1 MKQSIIISFLG
12 KTQDRFSE
20 YQTPTTTRERLEL
33 TKKVK
38 GVTGVEMVYPYDTG
52 DPAETK
58 AWMDEL
64 GLEFAAVN
72 ANIKKDLDLVPG
84 SLSRPGKAVREKAI
98 SIIKGA
104 KDYAKKV
111 GAPLVTCCPLADGY
125 DNLFQVNYGQAWKN
139 LVDGIAEAAAYLPEI
154 PLFVEYKY
162 NETRVHCHLDSC
174 AKTLLLVKQVNNPA
188 MGITLDFGHSLLAQE
203 NPAQAIALC
212 AENNVDFY
220 LHTNDNDWKFDWD
233 LIGGSRNFLH
243 YVEFMFYAREYN
255 YDKYFTTDASPRIFD
270 IFEFFNVHGSITEA
284 VWNLAGQL
292 DRKKY
297 FKLMEEEKP
306 MELMKLVKEEIYRL

>member
-1 MKQSIIISFLG
+1 MG

-20 YQTPTTTRERLEL
+20 YHKPTTTRERLEL
-33 TKKVK
+33 AKKIEGVK
-38 GVTGVEMVYPYDTG
+38 AVEMVYPYETG
-52 DPAETK
+52 DPEETK

-64 GLEFAAVN
+64 GLEFAAIN
-72 ANIKKDLDLVPG
+72 ANIKKDTDLVPG
-84 SLSRPGKAVREKAI
+84 SLSRPEKAVREKAI

-104 KDYAKKV
+104 KDFAKKV

-125 DNLFQVNYGQAWKN
+125 DNLFQVNYGQAWRN
-139 LVDGIAEAAAYLPEI
+139 MVDSIAEAASYLPEI
-154 PLFVEYKY
+154 PLFIEYKY
-162 NETRVHCHLDSC
+162 NETRVHCHIDTC
-174 AKTLLLVKQVNNPA
+174 AKTLLLLRQVNHPS
-188 MGITLDFGHSLLAQE
+188 MGVTLDFGHSLLAQE

-212 AENNVDFY
+212 AENNIDFY
-220 LHTNDNDWKFDWD
+220 LHTNDNDWRFDWD

-270 IFEFFNVHGSITEA
+270 IQGFFNLHGSISEA

-297 FKLMEEEKP
+297 FGLMHEEKTV
-306 MELMKLVKEEIYRL
+306 ELMRLVKDEIYRL